1 MTQQP
6 SDGIFDE
13 LMETIIQRKTAA
25 PQTSYTASLFSGG
38 VQQICSKITEEATE
52 LVEAAQQGPES
63 RQQQVHE
70 SADLIY
76 HVWVLLA
83 QQNIPLS
90 EIRKE
95 LASRFGISGLEE
107 KASRTPPPYESD
119 KP

>member
-13 LMETIIQRKTAA
+13 LMETIIQRKSAA

-38 VQQICSKITEEATE
+38 VHQICSKISEEAAE
-52 LVEAAQQGPES
+52 LVEAAKQVPGS

-90 EIRKE
+90 EIRNE
-95 LASRFGISGLEE
+95 LARRFGISGLEE
-107 KASRTPPPYESD
+107 KASRTDPSCESD